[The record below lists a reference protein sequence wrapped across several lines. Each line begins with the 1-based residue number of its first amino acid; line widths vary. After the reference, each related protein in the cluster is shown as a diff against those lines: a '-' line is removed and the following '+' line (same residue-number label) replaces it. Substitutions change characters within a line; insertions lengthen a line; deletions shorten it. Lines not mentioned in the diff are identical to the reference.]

1 MSEEQAQLQ
10 LPGLP
15 ERDDPYAHWVDMP
28 MFEQNDL
35 MPIKQVIV
43 SMMTEEDV
51 IAFAEL
57 IGQRLTLRGKSS
69 VWYPAS
75 SHRTTYE
82 RLSAE

>member
-1 MSEEQAQLQ
+1 MSDQKAQLE

-15 ERDDPYAHWVDMP
+15 ERDDPLAHWTDMP
-28 MFEQNDL
+28 VFDQQDL

-69 VWYPAS
+69 VWFPAS
-75 SHRTTYE
+75 SYIPSFEHE
-82 RLSAE
+82 DDE